1 MSSGSS
7 CSGTEACRQPCPRD
21 ERHPDR
27 SADSQSAQSDPARPS
42 TTGLPQARHPPSPRP
57 GAKAQQ
63 QPHKAAPQ
71 HRQGE
76 PKGRSDRPLR
86 PAPIPGTPLR
96 VAPDPKAQSRQAK
109 SQTPL
114 CPSHAALEAR
124 PNSLISQRS
133 SQYEPSDLL
142 RCELVIKLETANPI
156 RSFKGRGTEVLA
168 SRIAQNFGPQAAV
181 CASAGNLGQALAY
194 SGRRRGIEITVIA
207 GSSANATKIDRI
219 RQLGATVELVEGD
232 IEDARTR
239 AREIADGGG
248 AFLVEDSENLD
259 TCEGAGTIGLELLDK
274 FDGIDAVLLALGG
287 GALATGVGHV
297 FKSMAPMTEVVC
309 IQPKGAPAM
318 ALSWHA
324 RSIITTESTDTIA
337 DGVAGRF
344 PILAVLN
351 DLLAVADHVSLVEE
365 ASIVEGMRMLYRHAG
380 LIVEPSAAL
389 GIAAILENPSRFR
402 DKRVVSVICGSNV
415 HPEALIKWLHD

>member
-133 SQYEPSDLL
+133 SQYELFDLL
-142 RCELVIKLETANPI
+142 NSSEANSVILFARAVVATAVA
-156 RSFKGRGTEVLA
+156 EVTDCIGCLHA
-168 SRIAQNFGPQAAV
+168 GVEAQPTK
-181 CASAGNLGQALAY
+181 
-194 SGRRRGIEITVIA
+194 SGRR
-207 GSSANATKIDRI
+207 
-219 RQLGATVELVEGD
+219 
-232 IEDARTR
+232 
-239 AREIADGGG
+239 
-248 AFLVEDSENLD
+248 
-259 TCEGAGTIGLELLDK
+259 
-274 FDGIDAVLLALGG
+274 
-287 GALATGVGHV
+287 
-297 FKSMAPMTEVVC
+297 P
-309 IQPKGAPAM
+309 PA
-318 ALSWHA
+318 
-324 RSIITTESTDTIA
+324 
-337 DGVAGRF
+337 
-344 PILAVLN
+344 
-351 DLLAVADHVSLVEE
+351 
-365 ASIVEGMRMLYRHAG
+365 
-380 LIVEPSAAL
+380 
-389 GIAAILENPSRFR
+389 
-402 DKRVVSVICGSNV
+402 
-415 HPEALIKWLHD
+415 

>member
-133 SQYEPSDLL
+133 SQYEPSSKPFA
-142 RCELVIKLETANPI
+142 EH
-156 RSFKGRGTEVLA
+156 S
-168 SRIAQNFGPQAAV
+168 
-181 CASAGNLGQALAY
+181 
-194 SGRRRGIEITVIA
+194 
-207 GSSANATKIDRI
+207 
-219 RQLGATVELVEGD
+219 
-232 IEDARTR
+232 
-239 AREIADGGG
+239 
-248 AFLVEDSENLD
+248 
-259 TCEGAGTIGLELLDK
+259 
-274 FDGIDAVLLALGG
+274 
-287 GALATGVGHV
+287 
-297 FKSMAPMTEVVC
+297 PMPT
-309 IQPKGAPAM
+309 
-318 ALSWHA
+318 LS
-324 RSIITTESTDTIA
+324 
-337 DGVAGRF
+337 
-344 PILAVLN
+344 
-351 DLLAVADHVSLVEE
+351 
-365 ASIVEGMRMLYRHAG
+365 
-380 LIVEPSAAL
+380 
-389 GIAAILENPSRFR
+389 
-402 DKRVVSVICGSNV
+402 KR
-415 HPEALIKWLHD
+415 PPT

>member
-1 MSSGSS
+1 MSSGNS
-7 CSGTEACRQPCPRD
+7 CSGTEACRQPCPRG

-133 SQYEPSDLL
+133 SQYEPFLNVTPCRSKK
-142 RCELVIKLETANPI
+142 RQSTETEKRSPQFWI
-156 RSFKGRGTEVLA
+156 RRSW
-168 SRIAQNFGPQAAV
+168 I
-181 CASAGNLGQALAY
+181 
-194 SGRRRGIEITVIA
+194 
-207 GSSANATKIDRI
+207 SS
-219 RQLGATVELVEGD
+219 
-232 IEDARTR
+232 
-239 AREIADGGG
+239 
-248 AFLVEDSENLD
+248 
-259 TCEGAGTIGLELLDK
+259 
-274 FDGIDAVLLALGG
+274 
-287 GALATGVGHV
+287 
-297 FKSMAPMTEVVC
+297 
-309 IQPKGAPAM
+309 
-318 ALSWHA
+318 
-324 RSIITTESTDTIA
+324 
-337 DGVAGRF
+337 
-344 PILAVLN
+344 
-351 DLLAVADHVSLVEE
+351 
-365 ASIVEGMRMLYRHAG
+365 
-380 LIVEPSAAL
+380 
-389 GIAAILENPSRFR
+389 
-402 DKRVVSVICGSNV
+402 SVISGV
-415 HPEALIKWLHD
+415 RRIKPSK

>member
-42 TTGLPQARHPPSPRP
+42 TTGLPQARHRPSPRP

-124 PNSLISQRS
+124 PNSLISQQS
-133 SQYEPSDLL
+133 SQYERIQLPGFRKLSGKFPAPPEIEKILDGLRDAADLV
-142 RCELVIKLETANPI
+142 EVIT
-156 RSFKGRGTEVLA
+156 
-168 SRIAQNFGPQAAV
+168 
-181 CASAGNLGQALAY
+181 ASA
-194 SGRRRGIEITVIA
+194 
-207 GSSANATKIDRI
+207 
-219 RQLGATVELVEGD
+219 
-232 IEDARTR
+232 
-239 AREIADGGG
+239 
-248 AFLVEDSENLD
+248 
-259 TCEGAGTIGLELLDK
+259 
-274 FDGIDAVLLALGG
+274 
-287 GALATGVGHV
+287 
-297 FKSMAPMTEVVC
+297 
-309 IQPKGAPAM
+309 
-318 ALSWHA
+318 
-324 RSIITTESTDTIA
+324 
-337 DGVAGRF
+337 
-344 PILAVLN
+344 
-351 DLLAVADHVSLVEE
+351 
-365 ASIVEGMRMLYRHAG
+365 
-380 LIVEPSAAL
+380 
-389 GIAAILENPSRFR
+389 
-402 DKRVVSVICGSNV
+402 
-415 HPEALIKWLHD
+415 

>member
-133 SQYEPSDLL
+133 SQYEP
-142 RCELVIKLETANPI
+142 ETEK
-156 RSFKGRGTEVLA
+156 RS
-168 SRIAQNFGPQAAV
+168 PQF
-181 CASAGNLGQALAY
+181 
-194 SGRRRGIEITVIA
+194 
-207 GSSANATKIDRI
+207 RI
-219 RQLGATVELVEGD
+219 RRLDLEQRDV
-232 IEDARTR
+232 RR
-239 AREIADGGG
+239 AADQ
-248 AFLVEDSENLD
+248 AEQIVALRLD
-259 TCEGAGTIGLELLDK
+259 TAG
-274 FDGIDAVLLALGG
+274 
-287 GALATGVGHV
+287 
-297 FKSMAPMTEVVC
+297 
-309 IQPKGAPAM
+309 
-318 ALSWHA
+318 
-324 RSIITTESTDTIA
+324 
-337 DGVAGRF
+337 
-344 PILAVLN
+344 
-351 DLLAVADHVSLVEE
+351 
-365 ASIVEGMRMLYRHAG
+365 
-380 LIVEPSAAL
+380 
-389 GIAAILENPSRFR
+389 
-402 DKRVVSVICGSNV
+402 
-415 HPEALIKWLHD
+415 

>member
-124 PNSLISQRS
+124 PNSLISQQS
-133 SQYEPSDLL
+133 SQYEP
-142 RCELVIKLETANPI
+142 KLSVTPCRSKKRQSTETEK
-156 RSFKGRGTEVLA
+156 RS
-168 SRIAQNFGPQAAV
+168 PQF
-181 CASAGNLGQALAY
+181 
-194 SGRRRGIEITVIA
+194 
-207 GSSANATKIDRI
+207 RI
-219 RQLGATVELVEGD
+219 RRSWISSSVM
-232 IEDARTR
+232 
-239 AREIADGGG
+239 
-248 AFLVEDSENLD
+248 S
-259 TCEGAGTIGLELLDK
+259 
-274 FDGIDAVLLALGG
+274 
-287 GALATGVGHV
+287 GVRRI
-297 FKSMAPMTEVVC
+297 K
-309 IQPKGAPAM
+309 
-318 ALSWHA
+318 
-324 RSIITTESTDTIA
+324 
-337 DGVAGRF
+337 
-344 PILAVLN
+344 
-351 DLLAVADHVSLVEE
+351 
-365 ASIVEGMRMLYRHAG
+365 
-380 LIVEPSAAL
+380 PS
-389 GIAAILENPSRFR
+389 
-402 DKRVVSVICGSNV
+402 K
-415 HPEALIKWLHD
+415 

>member
-133 SQYEPSDLL
+133 SQYEPFFKSDLVAIEEAPDHGRGEAL
-142 RCELVIKLETANPI
+142 AAIGDQSLLDFQERHVRLTANETKQI
-156 RSFKGRGTEVLA
+156 IAMGLDAMGTA
-168 SRIAQNFGPQAAV
+168 IP
-181 CASAGNLGQALAY
+181 
-194 SGRRRGIEITVIA
+194 
-207 GSSANATKIDRI
+207 AN
-219 RQLGATVELVEGD
+219 
-232 IEDARTR
+232 
-239 AREIADGGG
+239 
-248 AFLVEDSENLD
+248 
-259 TCEGAGTIGLELLDK
+259 
-274 FDGIDAVLLALGG
+274 
-287 GALATGVGHV
+287 
-297 FKSMAPMTEVVC
+297 
-309 IQPKGAPAM
+309 
-318 ALSWHA
+318 
-324 RSIITTESTDTIA
+324 
-337 DGVAGRF
+337 
-344 PILAVLN
+344 
-351 DLLAVADHVSLVEE
+351 
-365 ASIVEGMRMLYRHAG
+365 
-380 LIVEPSAAL
+380 
-389 GIAAILENPSRFR
+389 
-402 DKRVVSVICGSNV
+402 
-415 HPEALIKWLHD
+415 